1 MYICKIKIDLISN
14 SMYSKITYLAFTIL
28 FWVFYVTLSAQTIV
42 VRTVDV
48 VKNKNGYGLVEVD
61 PNTTPSHTSPTSGV
75 VTVLGTGNIYKFTYT
90 PNLDFLGQ
98 DTFSVNSIS
107 GKISTIT
114 RFNIT
119 VRQARVIATP
129 DLYAYDF
136 VKEGEQ
142 LMAVTEN
149 DIDEETGLKP
159 TISLIT
165 SKNNGIFTI
174 APDRKDILFTPVKGF
189 SGVANITYLICNV
202 TNEVCSQTTASII
215 VPNPKDTFEV
225 FTPKF
230 TPINLPIPKDFVL
243 QSSSVN
249 GTLKLSGHFQEFTP
263 NANFVGRESLLFQN
277 TLTNQQI
284 FVNVNVLSKRKNIYA
299 FDDYTALTPGSSIA
313 NWNLLINDTI
323 KGIPS
328 FKIITQPKFGKITS
342 VEGSR
347 VTYEAPNGSNF
358 SGVDQFTYELSQDG
372 LDKEMAT
379 VYIKVSKFEPV
390 SSVFNFYTPKGVT
403 LKVANTFPPSV
414 NNIKLEIKKRG
425 NGDLV
430 INPDNTLT
438 YNPLNINSGMDN
450 NWEINYLVSDKVVST
465 INLIFNILNETSVT
479 APCFGADCVWS
490 GDTNNDG
497 IVSLGDLLPI
507 GRHLGNVQAT
517 NGPLSTESWYG
528 KKATDWD
535 GGINLKY
542 VNTNGDR
549 FITDADTIAVR
560 KYLGNTHGI
569 VAKDIPIQNFTV
581 KLKGNATVK
590 PGEAVNLDLFIG
602 DKSKPAIDLYGFT
615 LSLPFNRQ
623 IFDLSK
629 SSLTFDSRSWV
640 AYNSPV
646 FALTNNSNERGVME
660 AAYTRTS
667 GKSAD
672 GFGKVGTARIIVIDI
687 AGIKP
692 PNGSNEI
699 LVTLGG
705 HATASDAK
713 GNDYSLYVEPFNL
726 TIDFSDVKEKVMPS
740 LPVAPVLSPRFNEEV
755 QIDVFPNPAT
765 DLVNIKSY
773 KNSLIKTVQ
782 LLNMSGQ
789 ILLESNNLNQSE
801 LEISIANRVTGVYY
815 VRVITEN
822 AIITRKL
829 QILQR

>member
-1 MYICKIKIDLISN
+1 MH
-14 SMYSKITYLAFTIL
+14 SKITFLAFTSL
-28 FWVFYVTLSAQTIV
+28 FWVFSNLSAQSTI
-42 VRTVDV
+42 DV
-48 VKNKNGYGLVEVD
+48 VKNKNDQFRIVEAD
-61 PNTTPSHTSPTSGV
+61 LNTTPTHTKPDSGSITMVSSGNFHKFYYSP
-75 VTVLGTGNIYKFTYT
+75 NK
-90 PNLDFLGQ
+90 DFIGQ
-98 DTFSVNSIS
+98 DTFSVSFLLRNIP
-107 GKISTIT
+107 TT
-114 RFNIT
+114 TLFNVT
-119 VRQARVIATP
+119 VRQAKVIAIP

-142 LMAVTEN
+142 LMSVTEN

-174 APDRKDILFTPVKGF
+174 AADRKDILFTPVKGF
-189 SGVANITYLICNV
+189 SGVANITYLVCNV

-230 TPINLPIPKDFVL
+230 SPINLPIPKDFTL
-243 QSSSVN
+243 QGAISN
-249 GTLKLSGHFQEFTP
+249 GTIKTDGHFQVFTP
-263 NANFVGRESLLFQN
+263 NASFEGKESMLFKN
-277 TLTNQQI
+277 ALTNQQI

-299 FDDYTALTPGSSIA
+299 FDDFTSLTPGSSVS
-313 NWNLLINDTI
+313 NWNLLTNDNI
-323 KGIPS
+323 KSNPS
-328 FKIITQPKFGKITS
+328 FRIISQPKFGKLSSI
-342 VEGSR
+342 EGSR
-347 VTYEAPNGSNF
+347 ITYEAPNGSNF

-403 LKVANTFPPSV
+403 LKVGNTFPSSV

-430 INPDNTLT
+430 VNADNTLT
-438 YNPLNINSGMDN
+438 YDPLTINSGVDN
-450 NWEINYLVSDKVVST
+450 KWEIDYLVSDKVVST
-465 INLIFNILNETSVT
+465 VNLIFNILNESSVT
-479 APCFGADCVWS
+479 SSCFGADCVWS

-497 IVSLGDLLPI
+497 IVSLSDLLPI
-507 GRHLGNVQAT
+507 GRYLGSVQSSD
-517 NGPLSTESWYG
+517 GPSTTESWYG
-528 KKATDWD
+528 KKASDWD
-535 GGINLKY
+535 NVSALKY

-549 FITDADTIAVR
+549 FITDADTLAVR

-569 VAKDIPIQNFTV
+569 IAKDIPIQNFTV
-581 KLKGNATVK
+581 KLKGNTSVK
-590 PGEAVNLDLFIG
+590 PGEAVNLEVFIG

-615 LSLPFNRQ
+615 LSLPFNKQ

-629 SSLTFDSRSWV
+629 SSITFDSRSWL

-646 FALTNNSNERGVME
+646 FALTNSNNDRGVME

-667 GKSAD
+667 GKAAD

-692 PNGSNEI
+692 PNGSNE
-699 LVTLGG
+699 LQVTLGG
-705 HATASDAK
+705 QATASDAN
-713 GNDYSLYVEPFNL
+713 GNAYSLYVEPFTL
-726 TIDFSDVKEKVMPS
+726 TIDFSDSKEKATPT
-740 LPVAPVLSPRFNEEV
+740 LPVEPILSPRYNEGGE
-755 QIDVFPNPAT
+755 IGVFPNPAT
-765 DLVNIKSY
+765 DFVNIKSF

-782 LLNMSGQ
+782 LVNMSGQ
-789 ILLESNNLNQSE
+789 ILFESNNINQSE
-801 LEISIANRVTGVYY
+801 IELSIANRVTGMYY
-815 VRVITEN
+815 VRVLTEN
-822 AIITRKL
+822 AIVTRKL

>member
-1 MYICKIKIDLISN
+1 MH
-14 SMYSKITYLAFTIL
+14 SKITFLAFTSL
-28 FWVFYVTLSAQTIV
+28 FWVFSNLSAQSTIDV
-42 VRTVDV
+42 VKSIDV
-48 VKNKNGYGLVEVD
+48 VKNKNGAGLVGVD
-61 PNTTPSHTSPTSGV
+61 SNTVPTHTNPVSGLI
-75 VTVLGTGNIYKFTYT
+75 TVLGTRNLYTFTYT
-90 PNLDFLGQ
+90 PNRDFLGN
-98 DTFSVNSIS
+98 DTFSVYSIS
-107 GKISTIT
+107 GKIPTIT
-114 RFNIT
+114 RFNVT
-119 VRQARVIATP
+119 VRQAKIIAIP

-142 LMAVTEN
+142 LMSVTEN

-174 APDRKDILFTPVKGF
+174 AADRKDILFTPVKGF
-189 SGVANITYLICNV
+189 SGVANITYLVCNV

-230 TPINLPIPKDFVL
+230 SPINLPIPKDFTL
-243 QSSSVN
+243 QGAISN
-249 GTLKLSGHFQEFTP
+249 GTIKTDGHFQVFTP
-263 NANFVGRESLLFQN
+263 NASFEGKESMLFKN
-277 TLTNQQI
+277 AFTNQQI

-299 FDDYTALTPGSSIA
+299 FDDFTSLTPGSSVS
-313 NWNLLINDTI
+313 NWNLLTNDNI
-323 KGIPS
+323 KSNPS
-328 FKIITQPKFGKITS
+328 FRIISQPKFGKLSSI
-342 VEGSR
+342 EGSR

-403 LKVANTFPPSV
+403 LKVGNTFPSSV

-430 INPDNTLT
+430 VNADNTLT
-438 YNPLNINSGMDN
+438 YDPLTINSGVDN
-450 NWEINYLVSDKVVST
+450 KWEIDYLVSDKVVST
-465 INLIFNILNETSVT
+465 VNLIFNILNESSVT
-479 APCFGADCVWS
+479 SSCFGADCVWS

-497 IVSLGDLLPI
+497 IVSLSDLLPI
-507 GRHLGNVQAT
+507 GRYLGSVHSSD
-517 NGPLSTESWYG
+517 GPLTTESWYG
-528 KKATDWD
+528 KKASDWD
-535 GGINLKY
+535 NVSVLKY

-549 FITDADTIAVR
+549 FITDADTLAVR

-569 VAKDIPIQNFTV
+569 IAKDIPIQNFTV
-581 KLKGNATVK
+581 KLKGNTSVK
-590 PGEAVNLDLFIG
+590 PGEAVNLDVFIG

-615 LSLPFNRQ
+615 LSLPFNKQ

-629 SSLTFDSRSWV
+629 SSITFDSRSWL

-646 FALTNNSNERGVME
+646 FALTNSNNDRGVME

-667 GKSAD
+667 GKAAD

-692 PNGSNEI
+692 PNGSNE
-699 LVTLGG
+699 LQVTLGG
-705 HATASDAK
+705 GQATASDAN
-713 GNDYSLYVEPFNL
+713 GNAYSLYVEPFTL
-726 TIDFSDVKEKVMPS
+726 TIDFSDSKEKATPT
-740 LPVAPVLSPRFNEEV
+740 LPVEPILSPRYNEGGE
-755 QIDVFPNPAT
+755 IGVFPNPAT
-765 DLVNIKSY
+765 DFVNIKSF

-782 LLNMSGQ
+782 LVNMSGQ
-789 ILLESNNLNQSE
+789 ILFESNNINQSE
-801 LEISIANRVTGVYY
+801 IELSIANRVTGMYY
-815 VRVITEN
+815 VRVLTEN
-822 AIITRKL
+822 AIVTRKL

>member
-1 MYICKIKIDLISN
+1 MH
-14 SMYSKITYLAFTIL
+14 SKITYLAFTSL
-28 FWVFYVTLSAQTIV
+28 FWVFFVTLSAQTIDV
-42 VRTVDV
+42 KTIDV
-48 VKNKNGYGLVEVD
+48 VKNKNGVGLVEVD
-61 PNTTPSHTSPTSGV
+61 SNTTPTHTNPSSG
-75 VTVLGTGNIYKFTYT
+75 TISVLGTGNIYKFTYT
-90 PNLDFLGQ
+90 PKIDFLGQ

-107 GKISTIT
+107 GKMAKIT
-114 RFNIT
+114 RFNVT
-119 VRQARVIATP
+119 VRKARVTATP

-165 SKNNGIFTI
+165 SKNNGIFNI
-174 APDRKDILFTPVKGF
+174 SADRKDILFTPVKGF
-189 SGVANITYLICNV
+189 SGVANITYLVCNV

-230 TPINLPIPKDFVL
+230 SPINLPIPKDFTL
-243 QSSSVN
+243 QGAVSN
-249 GTLKLSGHFQEFTP
+249 GTIKTDGHFQVFTP
-263 NANFVGRESLLFQN
+263 NASFEGKESILFKN
-277 TLTNQQI
+277 ALTNQQI

-299 FDDYTALTPGSSIA
+299 FDDFTALTPGSSIA
-313 NWNLLINDTI
+313 NWNLLANDTI
-323 KGIPS
+323 KSNPS
-328 FKIITQPKFGKITS
+328 FRIISQPKFGKISS

-347 VTYEAPNGSNF
+347 ITYEAPTGSNF

-372 LDKEMAT
+372 LDKETAT

-390 SSVFNFYTPKGVT
+390 SSAFNFYTPKGVT
-403 LKVANTFPPSV
+403 LKVGNTFPSSV
-414 NNIKLEIKKRG
+414 NNIKLEIKKSG
-425 NGDLV
+425 NGSLV
-430 INPDNTLT
+430 VNDDNTLT
-438 YNPLNINSGMDN
+438 YDPLTINSGPDN
-450 NWEINYLVSDKVVST
+450 KWEIDYLVSDKVVST
-465 INLIFNILNETSVT
+465 VNLIFNILNESSVT

-497 IVSLGDLLPI
+497 IVSLSDLLPI
-507 GRHLGNVQAT
+507 GRYLGSVHSSD
-517 NGPLSTESWYG
+517 GPLNTESWYG
-528 KKATDWD
+528 KKASEWD
-535 GGINLKY
+535 NVSALKY

-549 FITDADTIAVR
+549 FITDADTVAVR

-569 VAKDIPIQNFTV
+569 IAKDIPIQNFTV

-590 PGEAVNLDLFIG
+590 PGEAVNLEVFIG

-615 LSLPFNRQ
+615 LSLPFNKQ

-629 SSLTFDSRSWV
+629 SSITFDSRSWL

-646 FALTNNSNERGVME
+646 FALTNSNNDRGVME

-692 PNGSNEI
+692 PNGSNE
-699 LVTLGG
+699 LQVTLGG
-705 HATASDAK
+705 QATASDAN
-713 GNDYSLYVEPFNL
+713 GNAYSLYVEPFTL
-726 TIDFSDVKEKVMPS
+726 TIDFSDSKEKATPT
-740 LPVAPVLSPRFNEEV
+740 LPVEPVLSPRYNESGE
-755 QIDVFPNPAT
+755 IGIFPNPAT
-765 DLVNIKSY
+765 DFVNIKSY

-782 LLNMSGQ
+782 LVNMSGQ
-789 ILLESNNLNQSE
+789 VLFESNNINQSE
-801 LEISIANRVTGVYY
+801 VEMSIANRVTGVYY
-815 VRVITEN
+815 VRVLTEN
-822 AIITRKL
+822 AIFTRKI

>member
-1 MYICKIKIDLISN
+1 MH
-14 SMYSKITYLAFTIL
+14 SKITYLAFTSL
-28 FWVFYVTLSAQTIV
+28 FWVFFVTLSAQTIV
-42 VRTVDV
+42 VKTVDV
-48 VKNKNGYGLVEVD
+48 VKNKNGVGLVEVD
-61 PNTTPSHTSPTSGV
+61 PNTTPTHTNPLSGFITV
-75 VTVLGTGNIYKFTYT
+75 SVTANLHKFTYT
-90 PNLDFLGQ
+90 PKIDFLGQ
-98 DTFSVNSIS
+98 DTFSVYSIS
-107 GKISTIT
+107 GNIATIT
-114 RFNIT
+114 RFNVT
-119 VRQARVIATP
+119 VRQARITATP

-136 VKEGEQ
+136 VKDGEQ

-165 SKNNGIFTI
+165 SKNNGVFKIST
-174 APDRKDILFTPVKGF
+174 DRKDILFTPVKGF
-189 SGVANITYLICNV
+189 SGVANITYLVCNV

-230 TPINLPIPKDFVL
+230 SPINLPIPKDFIL
-243 QSSSVN
+243 QGAVSN
-249 GTLKLSGHFQEFTP
+249 GTIKTDGHFQVFTP
-263 NANFVGRESLLFQN
+263 NASFEGKESMLFKN
-277 TLTNQQI
+277 ALTNQQI

-299 FDDYTALTPGSSIA
+299 FDDFTALTPGSSIA
-313 NWNLLINDTI
+313 NWDLLSNDFL
-323 KGIPS
+323 KVNPS
-328 FKIITQPKFGKITS
+328 FKIVTQPKFGKIST

-347 VTYEAPNGSNF
+347 ITYEAPNGSNF

-372 LDKEMAT
+372 LDKETAT

-403 LKVANTFPPSV
+403 LKVGNTFPSSV
-414 NNIKLEIKKRG
+414 NNIKLEIKKSG
-425 NGDLV
+425 NGSLV
-430 INPDNTLT
+430 VNADNTLT
-438 YNPLNINSGMDN
+438 YNPLTINSGVDN
-450 NWEINYLVSDKVVST
+450 KWEIDYLVSDKVIST
-465 INLIFNILNETSVT
+465 VNLIFIILNESSVT

-497 IVSLGDLLPI
+497 IVSLSDLLPI
-507 GRHLGNVQAT
+507 GRYLGSVQPSD
-517 NGPLSTESWYG
+517 GPLNTESWYG
-528 KKATDWD
+528 KKASEWD
-535 GGINLKY
+535 NVSALKY

-549 FITDADTIAVR
+549 FITDADTVAVR

-569 VAKDIPIQNFTV
+569 IAKDIPIQNFTV
-581 KLKGNATVK
+581 KLKGNSSVK
-590 PGEAVNLDLFIG
+590 PGEAVNLEVFIG

-615 LSLPFNRQ
+615 LSLPFNKQ

-646 FALTNNSNERGVME
+646 FSLTNSNNDRGVME

-692 PNGSNEI
+692 PNGSNE
-699 LVTLGG
+699 LQVTLGG
-705 HATASDAK
+705 QATASDAN
-713 GNDYSLYVEPFNL
+713 GNAYSLYVEPFTV
-726 TIDFSDVKEKVMPS
+726 TIDFSDSKEKATPT
-740 LPVAPVLSPRFNEEV
+740 LPVEPVLSPRYNEGGE
-755 QIDVFPNPAT
+755 IDVFPNPAT
-765 DLVNIKSY
+765 DFVNIKSY

-782 LLNMSGQ
+782 LVNMSGQ
-789 ILLESNNLNQSE
+789 VLFESNNINQSE
-801 LEISIANRVTGVYY
+801 LEMSIANRVTGVYY
-815 VRVITEN
+815 VRVLTEN
-822 AIITRKL
+822 AILTRKI

>member
-1 MYICKIKIDLISN
+1 
-14 SMYSKITYLAFTIL
+14 
-28 FWVFYVTLSAQTIV
+28 WVFSNLSAQSTI
-42 VRTVDV
+42 DV
-48 VKNKNGYGLVEVD
+48 VKNKNDKFGLVEAD
-61 PNTTPSHTSPTSGV
+61 ANTTPTHTNPVSGSITV
-75 VTVLGTGNIYKFTYT
+75 VSSGNIHKFYYS
-90 PNLDFLGQ
+90 PNKDFIGQ
-98 DTFSVNSIS
+98 DTFSVSFLLKNIP
-107 GKISTIT
+107 TT
-114 RFNIT
+114 TLFNVT
-119 VRQARVIATP
+119 VRQAKIIAIP

-142 LMAVTEN
+142 LMSVTEN

-174 APDRKDILFTPVKGF
+174 AADRKDILFTPVKGF
-189 SGVANITYLICNV
+189 SGVANITYLVCNV

-230 TPINLPIPKDFVL
+230 SPINLPIPKDFTL
-243 QSSSVN
+243 QGAISN
-249 GTLKLSGHFQEFTP
+249 GTIKTDGHFQVFTP
-263 NANFVGRESLLFQN
+263 NASFEGKESMLFKN
-277 TLTNQQI
+277 AFTNQQI

-299 FDDYTALTPGSSIA
+299 FDDFTSLTPGSSVS
-313 NWNLLINDTI
+313 NWNLLTNDNI
-323 KGIPS
+323 KSNPS
-328 FKIITQPKFGKITS
+328 FRIISQPKFGKLSSI
-342 VEGSR
+342 EGSR

-403 LKVANTFPPSV
+403 LKVGNTFPSSV

-430 INPDNTLT
+430 VNADNTLT
-438 YNPLNINSGMDN
+438 YDPLTINSGVDN
-450 NWEINYLVSDKVVST
+450 KWEIDYLVSDKVVST
-465 INLIFNILNETSVT
+465 VNLIFNILNESSVT
-479 APCFGADCVWS
+479 SSCLGADCVWS

-497 IVSLGDLLPI
+497 IVSLSDLLPI
-507 GRHLGNVQAT
+507 GRYLGSVHSSD
-517 NGPLSTESWYG
+517 GPLTTESWYG
-528 KKATDWD
+528 KKASDWD
-535 GGINLKY
+535 NVSVLKY

-549 FITDADTIAVR
+549 FITDADTLAVR

-569 VAKDIPIQNFTV
+569 IAKDIPIQNFTV
-581 KLKGNATVK
+581 KLKGNTSVK
-590 PGEAVNLDLFIG
+590 PGEAVNLDVFIG

-615 LSLPFNRQ
+615 LSLPFNKQ

-629 SSLTFDSRSWV
+629 SSITFDSRSWL

-646 FALTNNSNERGVME
+646 FALTNSNNDRGVME

-667 GKSAD
+667 GKAAD

-692 PNGSNEI
+692 PNGSNE
-699 LVTLGG
+699 LQVTLGG
-705 HATASDAK
+705 GQATASDAN
-713 GNDYSLYVEPFNL
+713 GNAYSLYVEPFTL
-726 TIDFSDVKEKVMPS
+726 TIDFSDSKEKATPT
-740 LPVAPVLSPRFNEEV
+740 LPVEPILSPRYNEGGE
-755 QIDVFPNPAT
+755 IGVFPNPAT
-765 DLVNIKSY
+765 DFVNIKSF

-782 LLNMSGQ
+782 LVNMSGQ
-789 ILLESNNLNQSE
+789 ILFESNNINQSE
-801 LEISIANRVTGVYY
+801 IELSIANRVTGMYY
-815 VRVITEN
+815 VRVLTEN
-822 AIITRKL
+822 AIVTRKL

>member
-1 MYICKIKIDLISN
+1 MH
-14 SMYSKITYLAFTIL
+14 SKITYLAFTSL
-28 FWVFYVTLSAQTIV
+28 FWVFFVTLSAQTIV

-48 VKNKNGYGLVEVD
+48 VKNKNGVGFVEVD
-61 PNTTPSHTSPTSGV
+61 SNTTPTHTNPSSG
-75 VTVLGTGNIYKFTYT
+75 TISVLGTGNIYKFTYT
-90 PNLDFLGQ
+90 PKIDFLGQ

-107 GKISTIT
+107 GKIAKIT
-114 RFNIT
+114 RFNVT
-119 VRQARVIATP
+119 VRKARITATP

-165 SKNNGIFTI
+165 SKNNGVFKIS
-174 APDRKDILFTPVKGF
+174 ADRKDILFTPVKGF
-189 SGVANITYLICNV
+189 SGVANITYLVCNV

-230 TPINLPIPKDFVL
+230 SPINLPIPKDFTL
-243 QSSSVN
+243 QGAVSN
-249 GTLKLSGHFQEFTP
+249 GTLKTDGHFQVFTP
-263 NANFVGRESLLFQN
+263 NASFEGKESLLFKN
-277 TLTNQQI
+277 ALTNQQI

-299 FDDYTALTPGSSIA
+299 FDDFTALTPGSSIA
-313 NWNLLINDTI
+313 NWNLLANDTI
-323 KGIPS
+323 KSNPS
-328 FKIITQPKFGKITS
+328 FRIISQPKFGKISS

-347 VTYEAPNGSNF
+347 ITYEAPNGSNF

-403 LKVANTFPPSV
+403 LKVGNTFPSSV
-414 NNIKLEIKKRG
+414 NNIKLEIKKSG
-425 NGDLV
+425 NGSLV
-430 INPDNTLT
+430 VNADNTLT
-438 YNPLNINSGMDN
+438 YDPLTINSGVDN
-450 NWEINYLVSDKVVST
+450 KWEIDYLVSDKVVST
-465 INLIFNILNETSVT
+465 VNLIFNILNESSVT

-497 IVSLGDLLPI
+497 IVSLSDLLPI
-507 GRHLGNVQAT
+507 GRYLGSVQLSD
-517 NGPLSTESWYG
+517 GPLTTESWYG
-528 KKATDWD
+528 KKASEWD
-535 GGINLKY
+535 NVSALKY

-549 FITDADTIAVR
+549 FITDADTVAVR
-560 KYLGNTHGI
+560 RYLGNTHGI
-569 VAKDIPIQNFTV
+569 IAKDIPIQNFTV

-590 PGEAVNLDLFIG
+590 PGEAVNLEVFIG
-602 DKSKPAIDLYGFT
+602 DKIKPAIDLYGFT
-615 LSLPFNRQ
+615 LSLPFNKQ

-629 SSLTFDSRSWV
+629 SSITFDSRSWL

-646 FALTNNSNERGVME
+646 FALTNSNNDRGVME

-692 PNGSNEI
+692 PNGSNE
-699 LVTLGG
+699 LQVTLGG
-705 HATASDAK
+705 QATASDAN
-713 GNDYSLYVEPFNL
+713 GNAYSLYVEPFTL
-726 TIDFSDVKEKVMPS
+726 TIDFSDSKEKATPT
-740 LPVAPVLSPRFNEEV
+740 LPVEPVLSPRYNEGGE
-755 QIDVFPNPAT
+755 IGIFPNPAT
-765 DLVNIKSY
+765 DFVNIKSY
-773 KNSLIKTVQ
+773 KNNLIKTIQ
-782 LLNMSGQ
+782 LVNMSGQ
-789 ILLESNNLNQSE
+789 ILFESNNINHSE
-801 LEISIANRVTGVYY
+801 VEMSIANRVTGVYY
-815 VRVITEN
+815 VRVLTEN
-822 AIITRKL
+822 AIFTRKI

>member
-1 MYICKIKIDLISN
+1 MH
-14 SMYSKITYLAFTIL
+14 SKITYLAFTSL
-28 FWVFYVTLSAQTIV
+28 FWVFFVTLSAQTIDV
-42 VRTVDV
+42 KTIDV
-48 VKNKNGYGLVEVD
+48 VKNKNGVGLVEVD
-61 PNTTPSHTSPTSGV
+61 SNTTPTHTNPSSG
-75 VTVLGTGNIYKFTYT
+75 TISVLGTGNIYKFTYT
-90 PNLDFLGQ
+90 PKIDFLGQ

-107 GKISTIT
+107 GKIAKIT
-114 RFNIT
+114 RFNVT
-119 VRQARVIATP
+119 VRKARITATP

-165 SKNNGIFTI
+165 SKNNGVFKIS
-174 APDRKDILFTPVKGF
+174 ADRKDILFTPVKGF
-189 SGVANITYLICNV
+189 SGVANITYLVCNV

-230 TPINLPIPKDFVL
+230 SPINLPIPKDFTL
-243 QSSSVN
+243 QGAVSN
-249 GTLKLSGHFQEFTP
+249 GTLKTDGHFQVFTP
-263 NANFVGRESLLFQN
+263 NASFEGKESLLFKN
-277 TLTNQQI
+277 ALTNQQI

-299 FDDYTALTPGSSIA
+299 FDDFTALTPGSSIA
-313 NWNLLINDTI
+313 NWNLLANDTI
-323 KGIPS
+323 KSNPS
-328 FKIITQPKFGKITS
+328 FRIISQPKFGKISS

-347 VTYEAPNGSNF
+347 ITYEAPNGSNF

-403 LKVANTFPPSV
+403 LKVGNTFPSSV
-414 NNIKLEIKKRG
+414 NNIKLEIKKSG
-425 NGDLV
+425 NGSLV
-430 INPDNTLT
+430 VNADNTLT
-438 YNPLNINSGMDN
+438 YDPLTINSGVDN
-450 NWEINYLVSDKVVST
+450 KWEIDYLVSDKVVST
-465 INLIFNILNETSVT
+465 VNLIFNILNESSVT

-497 IVSLGDLLPI
+497 IVSLSDLLPI
-507 GRHLGNVQAT
+507 GRYLGSVQLSD
-517 NGPLSTESWYG
+517 GPLTTESWYG
-528 KKATDWD
+528 KKASEWD
-535 GGINLKY
+535 NVSALKY

-549 FITDADTIAVR
+549 FITDADTVAVR
-560 KYLGNTHGI
+560 RYLGNTHGI
-569 VAKDIPIQNFTV
+569 IAKDIPIQNFTV

-590 PGEAVNLDLFIG
+590 PGEAVNLEVFIG
-602 DKSKPAIDLYGFT
+602 DKIKPAIDLYGFT
-615 LSLPFNRQ
+615 LSLPFNKQ

-629 SSLTFDSRSWV
+629 SSITFDSRSWL

-646 FALTNNSNERGVME
+646 FALTNSNNDRGVME

-692 PNGSNEI
+692 PNGSNE
-699 LVTLGG
+699 LQVTLGG
-705 HATASDAK
+705 QATASDAN
-713 GNDYSLYVEPFNL
+713 GNAYSLYVEPFTL
-726 TIDFSDVKEKVMPS
+726 TIDFSDSKEKATPT
-740 LPVAPVLSPRFNEEV
+740 LPVEPVLSPRYNEGGE
-755 QIDVFPNPAT
+755 IGIFPNPAT
-765 DLVNIKSY
+765 DFVNIKSY
-773 KNSLIKTVQ
+773 KNNLIKTIQ
-782 LLNMSGQ
+782 LVNMSGQ
-789 ILLESNNLNQSE
+789 ILFESNNINHSE
-801 LEISIANRVTGVYY
+801 VEMSIANRVTGVYY
-815 VRVITEN
+815 VRVLTEN
-822 AIITRKL
+822 AIFTRKI

>member
-1 MYICKIKIDLISN
+1 MH
-14 SMYSKITYLAFTIL
+14 SKITYLAFTSL
-28 FWVFYVTLSAQTIV
+28 FWVFFVTLSAQTIV

-48 VKNKNGYGLVEVD
+48 VKNKNGVGFVEVD
-61 PNTTPSHTSPTSGV
+61 PNTTPTHTTPLSGFITV
-75 VTVLGTGNIYKFTYT
+75 SVTANLHKFTYT
-90 PNLDFLGQ
+90 PKIDFLGQ
-98 DTFSVNSIS
+98 DTFSVYSIS
-107 GKISTIT
+107 GNISTIT
-114 RFNIT
+114 RFNVT
-119 VRQARVIATP
+119 VRKARITATP

-165 SKNNGIFTI
+165 SKNNGVFKIS
-174 APDRKDILFTPVKGF
+174 ADRKDILFTPVKGF
-189 SGVANITYLICNV
+189 SGVANITYLVCNV

-230 TPINLPIPKDFVL
+230 SPINLPIPKDFTL
-243 QSSSVN
+243 QGVVSN
-249 GTLKLSGHFQEFTP
+249 GTLKTDGHFQVFTP
-263 NANFVGRESLLFQN
+263 NASFEGKESLLFKN
-277 TLTNQQI
+277 ALTNQQI

-299 FDDYTALTPGSSIA
+299 FDDFTALTPGSSIA
-313 NWNLLINDTI
+313 NWNLLANDTI
-323 KGIPS
+323 KSNPS
-328 FKIITQPKFGKITS
+328 FRIISQPKFGKISS

-347 VTYEAPNGSNF
+347 ITYEAPNGSNF

-403 LKVANTFPPSV
+403 LKVGNTFPSSV
-414 NNIKLEIKKRG
+414 NNIKLEIKKSG
-425 NGDLV
+425 NGSLV
-430 INPDNTLT
+430 VNADNTLT
-438 YNPLNINSGMDN
+438 YDPLTINSGVDN
-450 NWEINYLVSDKVVST
+450 KWEIDYLVSDKVVST
-465 INLIFNILNETSVT
+465 VNLIFNILNESSVT

-497 IVSLGDLLPI
+497 IVSLSDLLPI
-507 GRHLGNVQAT
+507 GRYLGSVQSSD
-517 NGPLSTESWYG
+517 GPLTTESWYG
-528 KKATDWD
+528 KKASEWD
-535 GGINLKY
+535 NVSALKY

-549 FITDADTIAVR
+549 FITDADTVAVR
-560 KYLGNTHGI
+560 RYLGNTHGI
-569 VAKDIPIQNFTV
+569 IAKDIPIQNFTV

-590 PGEAVNLDLFIG
+590 PGEAVNLEVFIG
-602 DKSKPAIDLYGFT
+602 DKIKPAIDLYGFT
-615 LSLPFNRQ
+615 LSLPFNKQ

-629 SSLTFDSRSWV
+629 SSITFDSRSWL

-646 FALTNNSNERGVME
+646 FALTNSNNDRGVME

-692 PNGSNEI
+692 PNGSNE
-699 LVTLGG
+699 LQVTLGG
-705 HATASDAK
+705 QATASDAN
-713 GNDYSLYVEPFNL
+713 GNAYSLYVEPFTI
-726 TIDFSDVKEKVMPS
+726 TIDFSDSKEKATPT
-740 LPVAPVLSPRFNEEV
+740 LPVEPVLSPRYNEGGE
-755 QIDVFPNPAT
+755 IGIFPNPAT
-765 DLVNIKSY
+765 DFVNIKSY
-773 KNSLIKTVQ
+773 KNNLIKTVQ
-782 LLNMSGQ
+782 LVNMSGQ
-789 ILLESNNLNQSE
+789 ILFESNNINHSE
-801 LEISIANRVTGVYY
+801 VEMSIANRVTGVYY
-815 VRVITEN
+815 VRVLTEN
-822 AIITRKL
+822 AIFTRKI

>member
-1 MYICKIKIDLISN
+1 MH
-14 SMYSKITYLAFTIL
+14 SKITFLAFTSL
-28 FWVFYVTLSAQTIV
+28 FWVFSNLSAQSTI
-42 VRTVDV
+42 DV
-48 VKNKNGYGLVEVD
+48 VKNKNDKFGLVEAD
-61 PNTTPSHTSPTSGV
+61 ANTIPTHTNPVSGSITV
-75 VTVLGTGNIYKFTYT
+75 VSSGNIHKFYYS
-90 PNLDFLGQ
+90 PNKDFIGQ
-98 DTFSVNSIS
+98 DTFSVSFLLRNIP
-107 GKISTIT
+107 TT
-114 RFNIT
+114 TLFNVT
-119 VRQARVIATP
+119 VRQAKIIAIP
-129 DLYAYDF
+129 DLYSYDF

-142 LMAVTEN
+142 LMSVTEN

-174 APDRKDILFTPVKGF
+174 AADRKDILFTPVKGF
-189 SGVANITYLICNV
+189 SGVANITYLVCNV

-230 TPINLPIPKDFVL
+230 SPINLPIPKDFTL
-243 QSSSVN
+243 QGAISN
-249 GTLKLSGHFQEFTP
+249 GTIKTDGHFQVFTP
-263 NANFVGRESLLFQN
+263 NASFEGKESMLFKN
-277 TLTNQQI
+277 ALTNQQI

-299 FDDYTALTPGSSIA
+299 FDDFTSLTPGSSVS
-313 NWNLLINDTI
+313 NWNLLTNDNI
-323 KGIPS
+323 KSNSS
-328 FKIITQPKFGKITS
+328 FRIISQPKFGKLSSI
-342 VEGSR
+342 EGSR

-403 LKVANTFPPSV
+403 LKVGNTFPSSV

-430 INPDNTLT
+430 VNADNTLT
-438 YNPLNINSGMDN
+438 YDPLTINSGVDN
-450 NWEINYLVSDKVVST
+450 KWEIDYLVSDKVVST
-465 INLIFNILNETSVT
+465 VKLIFNILNESSVT
-479 APCFGADCVWS
+479 TPCFGADCVWS

-497 IVSLGDLLPI
+497 IVSLSDLLPI
-507 GRHLGNVQAT
+507 GRYLGSVQSSD
-517 NGPLSTESWYG
+517 GPSTTESWYG
-528 KKATDWD
+528 KKASDWD
-535 GGINLKY
+535 NVSALKY

-549 FITDADTIAVR
+549 FITDADTLAVR

-569 VAKDIPIQNFTV
+569 IAKDIPIQNFTV
-581 KLKGNATVK
+581 KLKGNTSVK
-590 PGEAVNLDLFIG
+590 PGEAVNLEVFIG

-615 LSLPFNRQ
+615 LSLPFNKQ

-629 SSLTFDSRSWV
+629 SSITFDSRSWL

-646 FALTNNSNERGVME
+646 FALTNSNNDRGVME

-667 GKSAD
+667 GKAAD

-692 PNGSNEI
+692 PNGSNE
-699 LVTLGG
+699 LQVTLGG
-705 HATASDAK
+705 QATASDAN
-713 GNDYSLYVEPFNL
+713 GNAYSLYVEPFTL
-726 TIDFSDVKEKVMPS
+726 TIDFSDSKEKATPT
-740 LPVAPVLSPRFNEEV
+740 LPVEPILSPRYNEGGE
-755 QIDVFPNPAT
+755 ISVFPNPAT
-765 DLVNIKSY
+765 DFVNIKSF

-782 LLNMSGQ
+782 LVNMSGQ
-789 ILLESNNLNQSE
+789 ILFESNNINHTE
-801 LEISIANRVTGVYY
+801 LEMSIADRVTGVYY
-815 VRVITEN
+815 VRVLTEN
-822 AIITRKL
+822 AIFTRKI

>member
-1 MYICKIKIDLISN
+1 MH
-14 SMYSKITYLAFTIL
+14 SKITFLAFTSL
-28 FWVFYVTLSAQTIV
+28 FWVFSNLSAQSTI
-42 VRTVDV
+42 DV
-48 VKNKNGYGLVEVD
+48 VKNKNDKFGLVEAD
-61 PNTTPSHTSPTSGV
+61 ANTTPTHTNPVSGSITV
-75 VTVLGTGNIYKFTYT
+75 VSSGNIHKFYYS
-90 PNLDFLGQ
+90 PNKDFIGQ
-98 DTFSVNSIS
+98 DTFSVSFLLKNIP
-107 GKISTIT
+107 TT
-114 RFNIT
+114 TLFNVT
-119 VRQARVIATP
+119 VRQAKIIAIP

-142 LMAVTEN
+142 LMSVTEN

-174 APDRKDILFTPVKGF
+174 AADRKDILFTPVKGF
-189 SGVANITYLICNV
+189 SGVANITYLVCNV

-230 TPINLPIPKDFVL
+230 SPINLPIPKDFTL
-243 QSSSVN
+243 QGAISN
-249 GTLKLSGHFQEFTP
+249 GTIKTDGHFQVFTP
-263 NANFVGRESLLFQN
+263 NASFEGKESMLFKN
-277 TLTNQQI
+277 AFTNQQI

-299 FDDYTALTPGSSIA
+299 FDDFTSLTPGSSVS
-313 NWNLLINDTI
+313 NWNLLTNDNI
-323 KGIPS
+323 KSNPS
-328 FKIITQPKFGKITS
+328 FRIISQPKFGKLSSI
-342 VEGSR
+342 EGSR

-403 LKVANTFPPSV
+403 LKVGNTFPSSV

-430 INPDNTLT
+430 VNADNTLT
-438 YNPLNINSGMDN
+438 YDPLTINSGVDN
-450 NWEINYLVSDKVVST
+450 KWEIDYLVSDKVVST
-465 INLIFNILNETSVT
+465 VNLIFNILNESSVT
-479 APCFGADCVWS
+479 SSCLGADCVWS

-497 IVSLGDLLPI
+497 IVSLSDLLPI
-507 GRHLGNVQAT
+507 GRYLGSVHSSD
-517 NGPLSTESWYG
+517 GPLTTESWYG
-528 KKATDWD
+528 KKASDWD
-535 GGINLKY
+535 NVSVLKY

-549 FITDADTIAVR
+549 FITDADTLAVR

-569 VAKDIPIQNFTV
+569 IAKDIPIQNFTV
-581 KLKGNATVK
+581 KLKGNTSVK
-590 PGEAVNLDLFIG
+590 PGEAVNLEVFIG

-615 LSLPFNRQ
+615 LSLPFNKQ

-629 SSLTFDSRSWV
+629 SSITFDSRSWL

-646 FALTNNSNERGVME
+646 FALTNSNNDRGVME

-667 GKSAD
+667 GKAAD

-692 PNGSNEI
+692 PNGSNE
-699 LVTLGG
+699 LQVTLGG
-705 HATASDAK
+705 GQATASDAN
-713 GNDYSLYVEPFNL
+713 GNAYSLYVEPFTL
-726 TIDFSDVKEKVMPS
+726 TIDFSDSKEKATPT
-740 LPVAPVLSPRFNEEV
+740 LPVEPILSPRYNEGGE
-755 QIDVFPNPAT
+755 IGVFPNPAT
-765 DLVNIKSY
+765 DFVNIKSF

-782 LLNMSGQ
+782 LVNMSGQ
-789 ILLESNNLNQSE
+789 ILFESNNINQSE
-801 LEISIANRVTGVYY
+801 IELSIANRVTGMYY
-815 VRVITEN
+815 VRVLTEN
-822 AIITRKL
+822 AIVTRKL

>member
-1 MYICKIKIDLISN
+1 
-14 SMYSKITYLAFTIL
+14 MYSKITYLAFTSL
-28 FWVFYVTLSAQTIV
+28 FWVFYVTLSAQTI
-42 VRTVDV
+42 DV
-48 VKNKNGYGLVEVD
+48 VKNKSGYGLVEVD
-61 PNTTPSHTSPTSGV
+61 PNTTPNHTNPASGLI
-75 VTVLGTGNIYKFTYT
+75 TVLGTGNIYKFTYT
-90 PNLDFLGQ
+90 PKIDFLGQ
-98 DTFSVNSIS
+98 DTFSVSFILRNIP
-107 GKISTIT
+107 TTT
-114 RFNIT
+114 RFNVT

-149 DIDEETGLKP
+149 DVDEETGVKP
-159 TISLIT
+159 TINLIT
-165 SKNNGIFTI
+165 SKNNGVFKIS
-174 APDRKDILFTPVKGF
+174 ADRKDILFTPVKGF
-189 SGVANITYLICNV
+189 SGVANITYLVCNV

-230 TPINLPIPKDFVL
+230 SPINLPIPKDFTL
-243 QSSSVN
+243 QGAVSN
-249 GTLKLSGHFQEFTP
+249 GTIKTDGHFQVFTP
-263 NANFVGRESLLFQN
+263 NASFEGKESMLFKN
-277 TLTNQQI
+277 VLTNQQI

-299 FDDYTALTPGSSIA
+299 FDDFTALTPGSSIA
-313 NWNLLINDTI
+313 NWDLLSNDFPKVNPT
-323 KGIPS
+323 
-328 FKIITQPKFGKITS
+328 FKIITQPKFGKIS
-342 VEGSR
+342 SMEGSR
-347 VTYEAPNGSNF
+347 ITYEAPNGSNF

-403 LKVANTFPPSV
+403 LKVGNTFPSSV
-414 NNIKLEIKKRG
+414 NNIKLEIKKSG
-425 NGDLV
+425 NGSLV
-430 INPDNTLT
+430 VNADNTLT
-438 YNPLNINSGMDN
+438 YNPLTINSGVDN
-450 NWEINYLVSDKVVST
+450 KWEIDYLVSDKVVST
-465 INLIFNILNETSVT
+465 VNLIFNILNESSVT

-497 IVSLGDLLPI
+497 IVSLSDLLPI
-507 GRHLGNVQAT
+507 GRYLGSVHSSD
-517 NGPLSTESWYG
+517 GPLNTESWYG
-528 KKATDWD
+528 KKASEWD
-535 GGINLKY
+535 NVSALKY

-549 FITDADTIAVR
+549 FITDADTVAVR
-560 KYLGNTHGI
+560 TYLGNTHGI
-569 VAKDIPIQNFTV
+569 IAKDIPIQNFTV

-590 PGEAVNLDLFIG
+590 PGESVNLEVFIG

-615 LSLPFNRQ
+615 LSLPFNKQ

-646 FALTNNSNERGVME
+646 FSLTNSNSDKGVME

-692 PNGSNEI
+692 PNGSNE
-699 LVTLGG
+699 LQVTLGG
-705 HATASDAK
+705 QATASDAH
-713 GNDYSLYVEPFNL
+713 GNAYSLYVEPFTL
-726 TIDFSDVKEKVMPS
+726 TIDFSDSKEKATPT
-740 LPVAPVLSPRFNEEV
+740 LPVEPVLSPRYNEGGE
-755 QIDVFPNPAT
+755 IGIFPNPAT
-765 DLVNIKSY
+765 DFVNIKSY

-782 LLNMSGQ
+782 LVNMSGQ
-789 ILLESNNLNQSE
+789 VLFESNNINQSE
-801 LEISIANRVTGVYY
+801 LEMSIANRVTGVYY
-815 VRVITEN
+815 VRVLTEN
-822 AIITRKL
+822 AIFTRKI

>member
-1 MYICKIKIDLISN
+1 MH
-14 SMYSKITYLAFTIL
+14 SKITFLAFTSL
-28 FWVFYVTLSAQTIV
+28 FWVFSNLSAQSTI
-42 VRTVDV
+42 DV
-48 VKNKNGYGLVEVD
+48 VKNKNDKFGLVEAD
-61 PNTTPSHTSPTSGV
+61 ANTTPTHTNPVSGSITV
-75 VTVLGTGNIYKFTYT
+75 VSSGNIHKFYYS
-90 PNLDFLGQ
+90 PNKDFIGQ
-98 DTFSVNSIS
+98 DTFSVSFLLKNIP
-107 GKISTIT
+107 TT
-114 RFNIT
+114 TLFNVT
-119 VRQARVIATP
+119 VRQAKIIAIP

-142 LMAVTEN
+142 LMSVTEN

-174 APDRKDILFTPVKGF
+174 AADRKDILFTPVKGF
-189 SGVANITYLICNV
+189 SGVANITYLVCNV

-230 TPINLPIPKDFVL
+230 SPINLPIPKDFTL
-243 QSSSVN
+243 QGAISN
-249 GTLKLSGHFQEFTP
+249 GTIKTDGHFQVFTP
-263 NANFVGRESLLFQN
+263 NASFEGKESMLFKN
-277 TLTNQQI
+277 AFTNQQI

-299 FDDYTALTPGSSIA
+299 FDDFTSLTPGSSVS
-313 NWNLLINDTI
+313 NWNLLTNDNI
-323 KGIPS
+323 KSNPS
-328 FKIITQPKFGKITS
+328 FRIISQPKFGKLSSI
-342 VEGSR
+342 EGSR

-403 LKVANTFPPSV
+403 LKVGNTFPSSV

-430 INPDNTLT
+430 VNADNTLT
-438 YNPLNINSGMDN
+438 YDPLTINSGVDN
-450 NWEINYLVSDKVVST
+450 KWEIDYLVSDKVVST
-465 INLIFNILNETSVT
+465 VNLIFNILNESSVT
-479 APCFGADCVWS
+479 SSCFGADCVWS

-497 IVSLGDLLPI
+497 IVSLSDLLPI
-507 GRHLGNVQAT
+507 GRYLGSVHSSD
-517 NGPLSTESWYG
+517 GPLTTESWYG
-528 KKATDWD
+528 KKASDWD
-535 GGINLKY
+535 NVSVLKY

-549 FITDADTIAVR
+549 FITDADTLAVR

-569 VAKDIPIQNFTV
+569 IAKDIPIQNFTV
-581 KLKGNATVK
+581 KLKGNTSVK
-590 PGEAVNLDLFIG
+590 PGEAVNLDVFIG

-615 LSLPFNRQ
+615 LSLPFNKQ

-629 SSLTFDSRSWV
+629 SSITFDSRSWL

-646 FALTNNSNERGVME
+646 FALTNSNNDRGVME

-667 GKSAD
+667 GKAAD

-692 PNGSNEI
+692 PNGSNE
-699 LVTLGG
+699 LQVTLGG
-705 HATASDAK
+705 GQATASDAN
-713 GNDYSLYVEPFNL
+713 GNAYSLYVEPFTL
-726 TIDFSDVKEKVMPS
+726 TIDFSDSKEKATPT
-740 LPVAPVLSPRFNEEV
+740 LPVEPILSPRYNEGGE
-755 QIDVFPNPAT
+755 IGVFPNPAT
-765 DLVNIKSY
+765 DFVNIKSF

-782 LLNMSGQ
+782 LVNMSGQ
-789 ILLESNNLNQSE
+789 ILFESNNINQSE
-801 LEISIANRVTGVYY
+801 IELSIANRVTGMYY
-815 VRVITEN
+815 VRVLTEN
-822 AIITRKL
+822 AIVTRKL

>member
-1 MYICKIKIDLISN
+1 
-14 SMYSKITYLAFTIL
+14 MYSKITYLAFTSL
-28 FWVFYVTLSAQTIV
+28 FWVFFVTLSAQTIDV
-42 VRTVDV
+42 KTIDV
-48 VKNKNGYGLVEVD
+48 VKNKNGVGLVEVD
-61 PNTTPSHTSPTSGV
+61 SNTTPTHTNPSSG
-75 VTVLGTGNIYKFTYT
+75 TISVLGTGNIYKFTYT
-90 PNLDFLGQ
+90 PKIDFLGQ

-107 GKISTIT
+107 GKIAKIT
-114 RFNIT
+114 RFNVT
-119 VRQARVIATP
+119 VRKARVTATP

-165 SKNNGIFTI
+165 SKNNGIFNIST
-174 APDRKDILFTPVKGF
+174 DRKDILFTPVKGF
-189 SGVANITYLICNV
+189 SGVANITYLVCNV

-230 TPINLPIPKDFVL
+230 SPINLPIPKDFIL
-243 QSSSVN
+243 QGTVSN
-249 GTLKLSGHFQEFTP
+249 GTLKTDGHFQVFTP
-263 NANFVGRESLLFQN
+263 YASFEGKESLLFKN
-277 TLTNQQI
+277 ALTNQQI

-299 FDDYTALTPGSSIA
+299 FDDFTALTPGSSIA
-313 NWNLLINDTI
+313 NWNLLANDTI
-323 KGIPS
+323 KSNPS
-328 FKIITQPKFGKITS
+328 FRIISQPKFGKISS

-347 VTYEAPNGSNF
+347 ISYEAPSGSNF

-403 LKVANTFPPSV
+403 LKVGNTFPSSV
-414 NNIKLEIKKRG
+414 NNIKLEIKKSG
-425 NGDLV
+425 NGSLV
-430 INPDNTLT
+430 VNDDNTLT
-438 YNPLNINSGMDN
+438 YDPLTINSGVDN
-450 NWEINYLVSDKVVST
+450 KWEIDYLVSDKVVST
-465 INLIFNILNETSVT
+465 VNLIFNILNESSVT
-479 APCFGADCVWS
+479 APCFGTDCVWS

-497 IVSLGDLLPI
+497 IVSLSDLLPI
-507 GRHLGNVQAT
+507 GRYLGSVQSSD
-517 NGPLSTESWYG
+517 GPLTTESWYG
-528 KKATDWD
+528 KKASEWD
-535 GGINLKY
+535 NVPALKY

-549 FITDADTIAVR
+549 FITDADTVAVR
-560 KYLGNTHGI
+560 RYLGNTHGI
-569 VAKDIPIQNFTV
+569 IAKDIPIQNFTV

-590 PGEAVNLDLFIG
+590 PGEAVNLEVFIG

-615 LSLPFNRQ
+615 LSLPFNKQ

-629 SSLTFDSRSWV
+629 SSITFDSRSWL

-646 FALTNNSNERGVME
+646 FALTNSNKDRGVME

-692 PNGSNEI
+692 PNGSNE
-699 LVTLGG
+699 LQVTLGG
-705 HATASDAK
+705 QATASDAN
-713 GNDYSLYVEPFNL
+713 GNAYSLYVEPFTL
-726 TIDFSDVKEKVMPS
+726 TIDFSDSKEKATPT
-740 LPVAPVLSPRFNEEV
+740 LPVEPVLSPRYNESGE
-755 QIDVFPNPAT
+755 IGIFPNPAT
-765 DLVNIKSY
+765 DFINIKSY

-782 LLNMSGQ
+782 LVNMSGQ
-789 ILLESNNLNQSE
+789 VLFESNNINQLE
-801 LEISIANRVTGVYY
+801 LEMSIANRLTGVYY
-815 VRVITEN
+815 VRVLTEN
-822 AIITRKL
+822 AIFTRKI

>member
-1 MYICKIKIDLISN
+1 MH
-14 SMYSKITYLAFTIL
+14 SKITFLAFTSL
-28 FWVFYVTLSAQTIV
+28 FWVFSNLSAQSTI
-42 VRTVDV
+42 DV
-48 VKNKNGYGLVEVD
+48 VKNKNDKFGLVEAD
-61 PNTTPSHTSPTSGV
+61 ANTTPTHTNPVSGSITV
-75 VTVLGTGNIYKFTYT
+75 VSSGNIHKFYYS
-90 PNLDFLGQ
+90 PNKDFIGQ
-98 DTFSVNSIS
+98 DTFSVSFLLKNIP
-107 GKISTIT
+107 TT
-114 RFNIT
+114 TLFNVT
-119 VRQARVIATP
+119 VRQAKIIAIP

-142 LMAVTEN
+142 LMSVTEN

-174 APDRKDILFTPVKGF
+174 AADRKDILFTPVKGF
-189 SGVANITYLICNV
+189 SGVANITYLVCNV

-230 TPINLPIPKDFVL
+230 SPINLPIPKDFTL
-243 QSSSVN
+243 QGTISN
-249 GTLKLSGHFQEFTP
+249 GTIKTDGHFQVFTP
-263 NANFVGRESLLFQN
+263 NASFEGKESMLFKN
-277 TLTNQQI
+277 AFTNQQI

-299 FDDYTALTPGSSIA
+299 FDDFTSLTPGSSVS
-313 NWNLLINDTI
+313 NWNLLTNDNI
-323 KGIPS
+323 KSNPS
-328 FKIITQPKFGKITS
+328 FRIISQPKFGKLSSI
-342 VEGSR
+342 EGSR

-403 LKVANTFPPSV
+403 LKVGNTFPSSV

-430 INPDNTLT
+430 VNADNTLT
-438 YNPLNINSGMDN
+438 YDPLTINSGVDN
-450 NWEINYLVSDKVVST
+450 KWEIDYLVSDKVVST
-465 INLIFNILNETSVT
+465 VNLIFNILNESSVT
-479 APCFGADCVWS
+479 SSCLGADCVWS

-497 IVSLGDLLPI
+497 IVSLSDLLPI
-507 GRHLGNVQAT
+507 GRYLGSVHSSD
-517 NGPLSTESWYG
+517 GPLTTESWYG
-528 KKATDWD
+528 KKASDWD
-535 GGINLKY
+535 NVSVLKY

-549 FITDADTIAVR
+549 FITDADTLAVR

-569 VAKDIPIQNFTV
+569 IAKDIPFQNFTV
-581 KLKGNATVK
+581 KLKGNTSVK
-590 PGEAVNLDLFIG
+590 PGEAVNLEVFIG

-615 LSLPFNRQ
+615 LSLPFNKQ

-629 SSLTFDSRSWV
+629 SSITFDSRSWL

-646 FALTNNSNERGVME
+646 FALTNSNNDRGVME

-667 GKSAD
+667 GKAAD

-692 PNGSNEI
+692 PNGSNE
-699 LVTLGG
+699 LQVTLGG
-705 HATASDAK
+705 GQATASDAN
-713 GNDYSLYVEPFNL
+713 GNAYSLYVEPFTL
-726 TIDFSDVKEKVMPS
+726 TIDFSDSKEKATPT
-740 LPVAPVLSPRFNEEV
+740 LPVEPILSPRYNEGGE
-755 QIDVFPNPAT
+755 IGVFPNPAT
-765 DLVNIKSY
+765 DFVNIKSF

-782 LLNMSGQ
+782 LVNMSGQ
-789 ILLESNNLNQSE
+789 ILFESNNINQSE
-801 LEISIANRVTGVYY
+801 IELSIENRVTGMYY
-815 VRVITEN
+815 VRVLTEN
-822 AIITRKL
+822 AIVTRKL

>member
-1 MYICKIKIDLISN
+1 MH
-14 SMYSKITYLAFTIL
+14 SKITFLAFTSL
-28 FWVFYVTLSAQTIV
+28 FWVFSNLSAQSTI
-42 VRTVDV
+42 DV
-48 VKNKNGYGLVEVD
+48 VKNKNDKFGLVEAD
-61 PNTTPSHTSPTSGV
+61 ANTTPTHTNPVSGSITV
-75 VTVLGTGNIYKFTYT
+75 VSSGNIHKFYYS
-90 PNLDFLGQ
+90 PNKDFIGQ
-98 DTFSVNSIS
+98 DTFSVSFLLKNIP
-107 GKISTIT
+107 TT
-114 RFNIT
+114 TLFNVT
-119 VRQARVIATP
+119 VRQAKIIAIP

-142 LMAVTEN
+142 LMSVTEN

-174 APDRKDILFTPVKGF
+174 AADRKDILFTPVKGF
-189 SGVANITYLICNV
+189 SGVANITYLVCNV

-230 TPINLPIPKDFVL
+230 SPINLPIPKDFTL
-243 QSSSVN
+243 QGAISN
-249 GTLKLSGHFQEFTP
+249 GTIKTDGHFQVFTP
-263 NANFVGRESLLFQN
+263 NASFEGKESMLFKN
-277 TLTNQQI
+277 AFTNQQI

-299 FDDYTALTPGSSIA
+299 FDDFTSLTPGSSVS
-313 NWNLLINDTI
+313 NWNLLTNDNI
-323 KGIPS
+323 KSNPS
-328 FKIITQPKFGKITS
+328 FRIISQPKFGKLSSI
-342 VEGSR
+342 EGSR

-403 LKVANTFPPSV
+403 LKVGNTFPSSV

-430 INPDNTLT
+430 VNADNTLT
-438 YNPLNINSGMDN
+438 YDPLTINSGVDN
-450 NWEINYLVSDKVVST
+450 KWEIDYLVSDKVVST
-465 INLIFNILNETSVT
+465 VNLIFNILNESSVT
-479 APCFGADCVWS
+479 SSCLGADCVWS

-497 IVSLGDLLPI
+497 IVSLSDLLPI
-507 GRHLGNVQAT
+507 GRYLGSVHSSD
-517 NGPLSTESWYG
+517 GPLTTESWYG
-528 KKATDWD
+528 KKASDWD
-535 GGINLKY
+535 NVSVLKY

-549 FITDADTIAVR
+549 FITDADTLAVR

-569 VAKDIPIQNFTV
+569 IAKDIPIQNFTV
-581 KLKGNATVK
+581 KLKGNTSVK
-590 PGEAVNLDLFIG
+590 PGEAVNLDVFIG

-615 LSLPFNRQ
+615 LSLPFNKQ

-629 SSLTFDSRSWV
+629 SSITFDSRSWL

-646 FALTNNSNERGVME
+646 FALTNSNNDRGVME

-667 GKSAD
+667 GKAAD

-692 PNGSNEI
+692 PNGSNE
-699 LVTLGG
+699 LQVTLGG
-705 HATASDAK
+705 GQATASDAN
-713 GNDYSLYVEPFNL
+713 GNAYSLYVEPFTL
-726 TIDFSDVKEKVMPS
+726 TIDFSDSKEKATPT
-740 LPVAPVLSPRFNEEV
+740 LPVEPILSPRYNEGGE
-755 QIDVFPNPAT
+755 IGVFPNPAT
-765 DLVNIKSY
+765 DFVNIKSF

-782 LLNMSGQ
+782 LVNMSGQ
-789 ILLESNNLNQSE
+789 ILFESNNINQSE
-801 LEISIANRVTGVYY
+801 IELSIENRVTGMYY
-815 VRVITEN
+815 VRVLTEN
-822 AIITRKL
+822 AIVTRKL